1 MKKPLIF
8 CENSR
13 ILLFAA
19 HPDDEALA
27 AGGLLQQAAAA
38 GSATRVIFVTNG
50 DNNPWPQRVDEHR
63 WRIESA
69 DKIRWGLRRNAEALT
84 SLACLGLQP
93 ENAIFWGYPDQ
104 GITELL
110 LKESGAILQRISS
123 EIDDWQPTL
132 IVGPSP
138 LDLHPDHSALGVLI
152 RIAHATM
159 IQPSKR
165 LQAIYYCVHYGH
177 NGLKKQSLIQLPLLP
192 GQKIRKLN
200 AIECHNTQMKLSR
213 IRFLPFASDQELFMP
228 AAKPVERDSRHPV
241 HRAVV
246 ENDTSLRLSISLKN
260 HLAGIGRAQ
269 LYIFTHHVADG
280 GASYVM
286 TIPSTSGK
294 IPIRDTASGMVVAE
308 ASYHGGRRQGDI
320 VLPLSAFPPLQRM
333 FVKLEQKFVFFD
345 TAGWREIPAP
355 PQQQKIYSLPVPRA
369 RHVDHAAAA
378 QVCCLVPCYNVA
390 SSCAEVVREAAAHC
404 RHVLAV
410 NDGSMDETGEV
421 LQALAAE
428 LNGRVH
434 VLSLPENR
442 GKGVALIEGFRY
454 AIENIPFDVLV
465 TIDGDRQHRPA
476 DIPRLVQECYQ
487 NNADM
492 VIGGRVKD
500 SSAIP
505 LRSRLGNRLT
515 YKFMRFF
522 YPSIPHDTQ
531 SGFRAFKKSF
541 LLEVLPNVNGGRY
554 ETELIMLLFALER
567 HKRIATVPIP
577 TIYFG
582 SNRSS
587 HFQPV
592 ADGLRIYQ
600 AFYSFR
606 AQYAGTGCEE
616 S

>member
-1 MKKPLIF
+1 MKKPLTF
-8 CENSR
+8 RENSR

-27 AGGLLQQAAAA
+27 TGGLLQQAVEA
-38 GSATRVIFVTNG
+38 GAEIRVIFVTNG

-69 DKIRWGLRRNAEALT
+69 DRIRWGVRRNAEACA

-93 ENAIFWGYPDQ
+93 ENAAFWGYPDQ

-152 RIAHATM
+152 RIACATM
-159 IQPSKR
+159 TKPSAR
-165 LQAIYYCVHYGH
+165 LQNIYYCVHYGH
-177 NGLKKQSLIQLPLLP
+177 NGLKQQSLIHLPLLP
-192 GQKIRKLN
+192 AQKIRKLN

-228 AAKPVERDSRHPV
+228 AAKPVERDTRHPV
-241 HRAVV
+241 HRTVV

-260 HLAGIGRAQ
+260 HLAGIGKAQ
-269 LYIFTHHVADG
+269 LYVFTHHLIDG
-280 GASYVM
+280 SAGYVM
-286 TIPSTSGK
+286 TIPATSGK
-294 IPIRDTASGMVVAE
+294 ILIRDIASGMVVDE
-308 ASYHGGRRQGDI
+308 ASYHGGRRHGDI
-320 VLPLSAFPPLQRM
+320 VLPLSVFPPMQRV
-333 FVKLEQKFVFFD
+333 FVKLEQRFLFFD

-355 PQQQKIYSLPVPRA
+355 QQQTCALSIPSAL
-369 RHVDHAAAA
+369 HVGSAAAA
-378 QVCCLVPCYNVA
+378 EVCCLIPCYNVA
-390 SSCAEVVREAAAHC
+390 YSCAEVIREAATQC
-404 RHVLAV
+404 QHVLAI
-410 NDGSMDETGEV
+410 NDGSIDETGAI
-421 LQALAAE
+421 LQLLAAE
-428 LNGRVH
+428 MKGRVH
-434 VLSLPENR
+434 ILSFPVNR
-442 GKGVALIEGFRY
+442 GKGVILLEGFRY
-454 AIENIPFDVLV
+454 ALENIPFDVLV

-476 DIPRLVQECYQ
+476 DIPRLVHECHQ

-500 SSAIP
+500 SGSIP
-505 LRSRLGNRLT
+505 LRSCLGNMLT
-515 YKFMRFF
+515 YRFMRFF
-522 YPSIPHDTQ
+522 YPLIPHDTQ

-541 LLEVLPNVNGGRY
+541 LQEVLLSVRGGRY
-554 ETELIMLLFALER
+554 ETELIILLLALER

-582 SNRSS
+582 NNRSS

-600 AFYSFR
+600 AFFSFR
-606 AQYAGTGCEE
+606 AQCAENACVE

>member
-1 MKKPLIF
+1 MKKPLTF
-8 CENSR
+8 RENSR

-27 AGGLLQQAAAA
+27 TGGLLQQAAAA
-38 GSATRVIFVTNG
+38 GAAIRVIFVTNG
-50 DNNPWPQRVDEHR
+50 DNNPWPQRVVEHR
-63 WRIESA
+63 WRIAST
-69 DKIRWGLRRNAEALT
+69 DKIRWGFRRNAEAIS

-93 ENAIFWGYPDQ
+93 ANAVFWGYPDQ

-110 LKESGAILQRISS
+110 LNESGAILQRISS

-152 RIAHATM
+152 RIARATLTK
-159 IQPSKR
+159 PSAR
-165 LQAIYYCVHYGH
+165 LQNISYCVHYGN
-177 NGLKKQSLIQLPLLP
+177 NGLKQQSLIQLPLLP
-192 GQKIRKLN
+192 DQKIRKLN

-228 AAKPVERDSRHPV
+228 STKPVECDSRHPV

-246 ENDTSLRLSISLKN
+246 ENDASLRLSISLKN

-280 GASYVM
+280 GAGYVL
-286 TIPSTSGK
+286 TIPATSGK
-294 IPIRDTASGMVVAE
+294 ILLRHIASGMVVAE
-308 ASYHGGRRQGDI
+308 ASYHGDRRHGDI
-320 VLPLSAFPPLQRM
+320 VLPLSAFPPMQRI
-333 FVKLEQKFVFFD
+333 FVKLEQRFLFFD

-355 PQQQKIYSLPVPRA
+355 QQQTCTLSVPRA
-369 RHVDHAAAA
+369 WHVDRAAAA
-378 QVCCLVPCYNVA
+378 EVCCLVPCYNVA
-390 SSCAEVVREAAAHC
+390 CSCEEVIREAAKHS
-404 RHVLAV
+404 RHVLAL
-410 NDGSMDETGEV
+410 NDGSIDETGAI
-421 LQALAAE
+421 LRSLAAE
-428 LNGRVH
+428 MNGRVH
-434 VLSLPENR
+434 IVSLPVNR
-442 GKGVALIEGFRY
+442 GKGVILLEGFRY
-454 AIENIPFDVLV
+454 ALENIPFDVLV

-476 DIPRLVQECYQ
+476 DIPRLVHECHQ

-492 VIGGRVKD
+492 VIGGRVKG
-500 SSAIP
+500 SGAIP
-505 LRSRLGNRLT
+505 LRSCLGNMLT

-522 YPSIPHDTQ
+522 YPLIPRDTQ

-541 LLEVLPNVNGGRY
+541 LQEVLLSVKGGRY
-554 ETELIMLLFALER
+554 ETELIMLLLALER

-577 TIYFG
+577 AIYFG
-582 SNRSS
+582 NNRSS

-592 ADGLRIYQ
+592 ADALRIYQ
-600 AFYSFR
+600 AFCSFR
-606 AQYAGTGCEE
+606 AQCAEHGCVE

>member
-1 MKKPLIF
+1 MKKPLTF
-8 CENSR
+8 RENSR
-13 ILLFAA
+13 VLLFAA

-27 AGGLLQQAAAA
+27 TGGLLQQAAAA
-38 GSATRVIFVTNG
+38 GAAIRVIFVTNG
-50 DNNPWPQRVDEHR
+50 DNNPWPQRAVEHR

-69 DKIRWGLRRNAEALT
+69 DKIRWGFRRNAEALA

-93 ENAIFWGYPDQ
+93 ENAVFWGYPDQ

-110 LKESGAILQRISS
+110 LKESGAILHHISS
-123 EIDDWQPTL
+123 EINDWQPTL

-152 RIAHATM
+152 RIARATM
-159 IQPSKR
+159 TNPSAR
-165 LQAIYYCVHYGH
+165 LQNIYYCVHYGH
-177 NGLKKQSLIQLPLLP
+177 NGLKKQSLIHLPLLP
-192 GQKIRKLN
+192 AQKIRKLN

-228 AAKPVERDSRHPV
+228 SAKPVERDSRHPV
-241 HRAVV
+241 HRAVI
-246 ENDTSLRLSISLKN
+246 ENTASLRLSISLKN
-260 HLAGIGRAQ
+260 RLAGLGKAQ
-269 LYIFTHHVADG
+269 LYIFTHHSVDG
-280 GASYVM
+280 GAGYVM
-286 TIPSTSGK
+286 TIPAASGK
-294 IPIRDTASGMVVAE
+294 IPIRDIASGMVVAE
-308 ASYHGGRRQGDI
+308 ASYYGGRRHGDI
-320 VLPLSAFPPLQRM
+320 VLPLSAFPPMHRV

-355 PQQQKIYSLPVPRA
+355 QQQTCSLPVPSA
-369 RHVDHAAAA
+369 WHVDRAAAA
-378 QVCCLVPCYNVA
+378 EVCCLVPCYNVA
-390 SSCAEVVREAAAHC
+390 YSCGDVVREAAKYS

-410 NDGSMDETGEV
+410 NDGSMDETGEI
-421 LQALAAE
+421 LRSLAAE

-434 VLSLPENR
+434 VLSFPKNR
-442 GKGVALIEGFRY
+442 GKGVILLEGFRY

-476 DIPRLVQECYQ
+476 DIPRLVHECCR

-492 VIGGRVKD
+492 VIGGRVKG
-500 SSAIP
+500 SGAIP
-505 LRSRLGNRLT
+505 LRSRLGNMLT
-515 YKFMRFF
+515 YKFMHLF
-522 YPSIPHDTQ
+522 YPDIPRDTQ

-541 LLEVLPNVNGGRY
+541 LQEVLLKVRGGRY
-554 ETELIMLLFALER
+554 ETELIMLLLALER

-582 SNRSS
+582 NNRSS

-600 AFYSFR
+600 AFCSFR
-606 AQYAGTGCEE
+606 AQCAANGCAE